1 MGSEPVRYKGESL
14 SVLTPEFAQRF
25 IQKTVKNLPY
35 NVNIMD
41 LSGVIIASKDSSR
54 LGDFHEV
61 ASRMINDPST
71 TGVVTDR
78 DNYIGT
84 KPGINMFI
92 EFRGERVGVICVT
105 GDPKNI
111 QSFAGFV
118 KASMETM
125 LEYEIKVAQDQKSR
139 GKAERFLHYLLFDD
153 EYKSSEAVSMAGE
166 FDLKEHELGLVI
178 IVRSP
183 IQIPRNILLPALT
196 RGANTSHDRIVVE
209 GRNDDYII
217 LKILKGQNKEHV
229 VRDLKPLIESYA
241 QSIFEILG
249 KKVDTNE
256 LFFFVGSLQE
266 NIDNYRISYNHALS
280 TTMYARRRQQI
291 NYFYDHVRDYF
302 RSSVTTRLYFEA
314 FSVFYNLFEPSEKE
328 IIVETIRA
336 LMNSNFN
343 IAKTCQE
350 LNVHRNTVVFRLKK
364 IREMLNID
372 PITCSLD
379 REFLTELGYYLEKS

>member
-1 MGSEPVRYKGESL
+1 MSA
-14 SVLTPEFAQRF
+14 LTPEFAQRF
-25 IQKTVKNLPY
+25 IQKTVTNLPY

-41 LSGVIIASKDSSR
+41 QNGVIIASKDSTR
-54 LGDFHEV
+54 LGDFHEI
-61 ASRMINDPST
+61 ASKMLNDPTT
-71 TGVVTDR
+71 TGVVTES

-92 EFRGERVGVICVT
+92 EFRGEKVGVICVT
-105 GDPKNI
+105 GEPKNI

-125 LEYEIKVAQDQKSR
+125 LEYETKVAQDQKSR
-139 GKAERFLHYLLFDD
+139 GKAERFLYYLLFDD
-153 EYKSSEAVSMAGE
+153 EYKSFEAVRMAAE

-178 IVRSP
+178 VVRTP
-183 IQIPRNILLPALT
+183 VQIPRSTMLHALSK
-196 RGANTSHDRIVVE
+196 GVSTSHDRIVVE

-217 LKILKGQNKEHV
+217 LKILKGKNKKQV
-229 VRDLKPLIESYA
+229 VRDLKPLIESYT
-241 QSIFEILG
+241 QSVLETLR
-249 KKVDTNE
+249 KQVDTDG
-256 LFFFVGSLQE
+256 LYFYVGSLQE
-266 NIDNYRISYNHALS
+266 NIDTYRISYNHALS
-280 TTMYARRRQQI
+280 TSMYNQRRSQV

-302 RSSVTTRLYFEA
+302 RSSVTTRLYFGA

-328 IIVETIRA
+328 VIIETIRA

-343 IAKTCQE
+343 IAKACQE
-350 LNVHRNTVVFRLKK
+350 LNVHRNTVIFRLNK
-364 IREMLNID
+364 IKEMLNID